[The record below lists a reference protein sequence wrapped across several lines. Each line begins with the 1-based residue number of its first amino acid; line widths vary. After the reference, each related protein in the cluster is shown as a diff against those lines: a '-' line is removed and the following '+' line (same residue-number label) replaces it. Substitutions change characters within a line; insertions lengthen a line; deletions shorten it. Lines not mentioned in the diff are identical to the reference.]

1 MPDSSIKDGWQRF
14 LDRLRRLW
22 GRLRPGE
29 FANGPTVN
37 MGGGCAFRAPRWT
50 QWFRGLAPVYTCVRQ
65 RTESAVDFA
74 QNGYTERRR

>member
-37 MGGGCAFRAPRWT
+37 MGAGVPLERRA
-50 QWFRGLAPVYTCVRQ
+50 GL
-65 RTESAVDFA
+65 SAVVSDCA
-74 QNGYTERRR
+74 ECR